1 MGEFVGILVSLASGL
16 GLGVLFLTW
25 FILTH
30 YLIYNTYYSEME
42 EALILRVNSVENNE
56 DGPVNEYIHK
66 FEVSENK

>member
-1 MGEFVGILVSLASGL
+1 
-16 GLGVLFLTW
+16 
-25 FILTH
+25 
-30 YLIYNTYYSEME
+30 ME